1 MKNQKIVLLFLR
13 LAIASV
19 FYYAAIA
26 SFIEP
31 DNWIGYLPQFLRHIF
46 PATFLLSSFS
56 LYEFFLATW
65 IMSGWKSFYSACL
78 ASLTLI
84 GIIISNITLIDI
96 VFRDIAIFFA
106 SLALATASW
115 EKSKA

>member
-56 LYEFFLATW
+56 W